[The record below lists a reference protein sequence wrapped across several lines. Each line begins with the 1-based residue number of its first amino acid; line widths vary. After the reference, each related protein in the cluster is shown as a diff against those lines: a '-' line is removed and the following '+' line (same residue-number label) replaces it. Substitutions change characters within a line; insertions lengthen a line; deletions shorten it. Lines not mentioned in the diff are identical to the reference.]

1 MSDAPKYYGLKMLSL
16 YSRTVRPGKRRAFV
30 FLLSFPFL
38 SLVCLALPFPIS
50 AQTVNK
56 IVIPRAAQIVF
67 SHTGIHT
74 HANYLLFD
82 TGTVDIQALQR
93 DPVRYP
99 HLTLKAHS
107 SLPTNHAA
115 LPPDLAAFSSPGDP
129 PLANP
134 YGPIDGGS
142 NKPGWTLLPGHQNGK
157 NVVKVL
163 VPTRFANWLALQPPA
178 RRRLYAQPKRYTLV
192 VMWQ

>member
-1 MSDAPKYYGLKMLSL
+1 MLSL
-16 YSRTVRPGKRRAFV
+16 YSRAARPGKRRTCV
-30 FLLSFPFL
+30 FLFSCLLF
-38 SLVCLALPFPIS
+38 SLACLARPFPAS

-74 HANYLLFD
+74 HANYLLFN

-93 DPVRYP
+93 DPVRYS
-99 HLTLKAHS
+99 HLTFKAHS
-107 SLPTNHAA
+107 SLPTDHAS

-129 PLANP
+129 PLENP

-142 NKPGWTLLPGHQNGK
+142 GKPGWTLLPGHQNGK
-157 NVVKVL
+157 NIVKVL

-178 RRRLYAQPKRYTLV
+178 RRRLYEQPKHYTLV